1 MDTGESREKFKEADR
16 LFREG
21 RYEAALDILRAL
33 DQVHANTKNILYPAA
48 LCLEKL
54 GRGHEALPICERL
67 IGRFQDPRAVELKA
81 RILDARSAGPAPS
94 TALADLGLTGAADLL
109 DLEPA
114 RSVPAHAPVEPESD
128 WKRYALIG
136 VGVAALLAI
145 LIIPP
150 LMYEAPPEPPPGT
163 VEQAARA
170 SMPEGFVQAV
180 GLGLILTLFGASYAG
195 SVAGGYLAL
204 FLMNQLPSREVMDNL
219 LSVGFIM
226 ILVGL
231 AGFVPVV
238 GFVAG
243 LVIISKVYDLGCGG
257 LLLFVILSSV
267 FSGLFTAVPLMLM
280 LGSLAA
286 VAPA

>member
-1 MDTGESREKFKEADR
+1 MDAGESRQKFKEADR

-21 RYEAALDILRAL
+21 RYESALDILRAL
-33 DQVHANTKNILYPAA
+33 DHVHANTKNILYPAA

-54 GRGHEALPICERL
+54 GRGHEALPLCERL
-67 IGRFQDPRAVELKA
+67 IARFQDPRAVELKA
-81 RILDARSAGPAPS
+81 RILDARAGGEMPA
-94 TALADLGLTGAADLL
+94 TALADLGSTGAAALL

-114 RSVPAHAPVEPESD
+114 RSVPAYAPVEPESD

-150 LMYEAPPEPPPGT
+150 LMYEAPPEPPPGA

-170 SMPEGFVQAV
+170 ATPESFVRAI
-180 GLGLILTLFGASYAG
+180 GLGLILAIVGASYAG

-204 FLMNQLPSREVMDNL
+204 FLMNQLPSQQVIDNL
-219 LSVGFIM
+219 FSVAFIMVLVTLASFVPIVGFI
-226 ILVGL
+226 
-231 AGFVPVV
+231 
-238 GFVAG
+238 AG

-257 LLLFVILSSV
+257 LLIFVILSSV
-267 FSGLFTAVPLMLM
+267 FSGLFTAIPMMLL
-280 LGSLAA
+280 LGSIAA